1 MTNKFHQLLQAWRR
15 EKENEELQKI
25 PDHFIAEM
33 NNYTIA
39 LNESKLEDSS
49 LKEKITKQES
59 DQANKMLKSLTK
71 LRIAKIVKAEL
82 ERLPINATNLTPREK
97 HLQAN
102 LRQLLSDYTYRAL
115 EHQSESIQVKQKPQ
129 SILTS
134 EHREK
139 NYVVLRFIKP
149 LPAIMGID
157 LKAYGPF
164 KAEDVAS
171 LPRENALN
179 LIRRGLAKEVK
190 IEP

>member
-33 NNYTIA
+33 DHYTIA
-39 LNESKLEDSS
+39 LNKSNLEGSS

-71 LRIAKIVKAEL
+71 LRLAKIVNAEL

-97 HLQAN
+97 HLHAN
-102 LRQLLSDYTYRAL
+102 LRQLLSDYTYRDL
-115 EHQSESIQVKQKPQ
+115 EHQTEPIQVKQKPQ

-134 EHREK
+134 EQREK